1 MVFSELNQTAKL
13 STVVRASGGAD
24 TSVSLH
30 SHSTHNHKPVVP
42 DLKPSALC
50 RSFPTDLNGCWT
62 LSKPE
67 METSQMQ
74 RPARLSPNTK
84 GVGQDA
90 ETVDITYLPY
100 DTLLPKDSER
110 I

>member
-90 ETVDITYLPY
+90 ETVDITYLPC

>member
-50 RSFPTDLNGCWT
+50 RSFPTDLNGCWA

-67 METSQMQ
+67 METSQM
-74 RPARLSPNTK
+74 
-84 GVGQDA
+84 
-90 ETVDITYLPY
+90 
-100 DTLLPKDSER
+100 
-110 I
+110 